1 MIQPAAQ
8 KMMATRAAPPN
19 HIIFIK
25 ASHAP
30 MLSHPEELAKFI
42 EQAAHHSALMPQSA

>member
-19 HIIFIK
+19 HVIFIK

-30 MLSHPEELAKFI
+30 MSPTPKN
-42 EQAAHHSALMPQSA
+42 

>member
-8 KMMATRAAPPN
+8 KMMANRAAPPD
-19 HIIFIK
+19 HIISIK

-30 MLSHPEELAKFI
+30 MLSHAEELAKFI
-42 EQAAHHSALMPQSA
+42 AQAAHHSALMSH